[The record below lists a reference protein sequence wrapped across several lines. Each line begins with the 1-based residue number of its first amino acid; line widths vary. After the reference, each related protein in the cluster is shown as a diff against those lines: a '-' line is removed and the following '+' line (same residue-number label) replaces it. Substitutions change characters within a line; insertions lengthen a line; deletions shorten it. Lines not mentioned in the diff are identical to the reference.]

1 MSKLKAMALIALAL
15 LLFSTLAF
23 GQANYPNRPVK
34 MIVPFAPGGASDF
47 VARIISPKLGELL
60 GQTIVIENRPGASGN
75 IGMEAAA
82 KAAADGY
89 TIYLGNIGTIAINP
103 AVFPNLSINPQKD
116 FTAITL
122 VAGVPSIL
130 IANPSVP
137 ANTVAELVA
146 LAKSKPGELNFAS
159 PGSSTL
165 NRLEMERFMKFAD
178 LKIVHIPYK
187 GGAGPAVTGML
198 GGETQVMFVT
208 LSSAISFVQAGK
220 LKPLGISTTK
230 RIDALPQVPTMIEA
244 GYPDMVSSSWQGI
257 FVPAGTP
264 RPIVEKIHAAVLA
277 TMDSPE
283 IKQRFAGG
291 GVDVLTS
298 KTPEDFAAFVAAETG
313 PGPDRRSDSEVDAY
327 IRATAITVHHP
338 LGTCKMGSD
347 RDPDAVVDAECKVR
361 GVEGLRIVDAS
372 VMPDLVGGNINA
384 PVIMIA
390 EKAADLIR
398 GREPLAPVNV

>member
-1 MSKLKAMALIALAL
+1 MSKLKPVAWVALAL
-15 LLFSTLAF
+15 PLFSALAI

-208 LSSAISFVQAGK
+208 LSSAISFVQAGR

-244 GYPDMVSSSWQGI
+244 GYPEMVSSSWQGV
-257 FVPAGTP
+257 FVPVGTP
-264 RPIVEKIHAAVLA
+264 RPTVEKIHSALLA

-283 IKQRFAGG
+283 VKQRFAGG
-291 GVDVLTS
+291 GVDVMTS
-298 KTPEDFAAFVAAETG
+298 KTPEDFAAFVAAETARWG
-313 PGPDRRSDSEVDAY
+313 KVAKESGATVD
-327 IRATAITVHHP
+327 
-338 LGTCKMGSD
+338 
-347 RDPDAVVDAECKVR
+347 
-361 GVEGLRIVDAS
+361 
-372 VMPDLVGGNINA
+372 
-384 PVIMIA
+384 
-390 EKAADLIR
+390 
-398 GREPLAPVNV
+398 

>member
-1 MSKLKAMALIALAL
+1 MRKLTRATLLTLAL
-15 LLFSTLAF
+15 CPVLAF
-23 GQANYPNRPVK
+23 GQASYPNRPVK

-47 VARIISPKLGELL
+47 VARIISPRLSEAL
-60 GQTIVIENRPGASGN
+60 GQSIVIENKPGASGN

-82 KAAADGY
+82 KAPADGY

-103 AVFPNLSINPQKD
+103 AVFQNLAINPQKD

-130 IANPSVP
+130 IANATVP
-137 ANTVAELVA
+137 ANTVPELVA

-165 NRLEMERFMKFAD
+165 NRLEMERFMKLAN
-178 LKIVHIPYK
+178 LNMVHIPYK

-208 LSSAISFVQAGK
+208 LSSAISFIQAGR
-220 LKPLGISTTK
+220 LKGLGISTTK
-230 RIDALPQVPTMIEA
+230 RIEALPQVPTMTEA
-244 GYPDMVSSSWQGI
+244 GYPDMVSSSWQGV

-264 RPIVEKIHAAVLA
+264 RPIVEKIHAALLA

-291 GVDVLTS
+291 GVDVMTS
-298 KTPEDFAAFVAAETG
+298 KTPEDFASFVNAETARWG
-313 PGPDRRSDSEVDAY
+313 KVAKESG
-327 IRATAITVHHP
+327 ATI
-338 LGTCKMGSD
+338 D
-347 RDPDAVVDAECKVR
+347 
-361 GVEGLRIVDAS
+361 
-372 VMPDLVGGNINA
+372 
-384 PVIMIA
+384 
-390 EKAADLIR
+390 
-398 GREPLAPVNV
+398 

>member
-1 MSKLKAMALIALAL
+1 MSKLKPMVWVTLAL

-23 GQANYPNRPVK
+23 GQANYPSRPVK

-82 KAAADGY
+82 KAPADGY

-116 FTAITL
+116 FIAVTL

-130 IANPSVP
+130 IANPNVP

-178 LKIVHIPYK
+178 VKIVHIPYK

-208 LSSAISFVQAGK
+208 LSSAISFIQAGK

-244 GYPDMVSSSWQGI
+244 GFSDMVSSSWQGV

-264 RPIVEKIHAAVLA
+264 RPIVDKIHAALLT
-277 TMDSPE
+277 TMESPE
-283 IKQRFAGG
+283 VKQRFAGG
-291 GVDVLTS
+291 GVDVVTS
-298 KTPEDFAAFVAAETG
+298 KTPEDFAAFVAAETARWG
-313 PGPDRRSDSEVDAY
+313 KVAKESGATVD
-327 IRATAITVHHP
+327 
-338 LGTCKMGSD
+338 
-347 RDPDAVVDAECKVR
+347 
-361 GVEGLRIVDAS
+361 
-372 VMPDLVGGNINA
+372 
-384 PVIMIA
+384 
-390 EKAADLIR
+390 
-398 GREPLAPVNV
+398 

>member
-1 MSKLKAMALIALAL
+1 MSKLKPVAWVALAL
-15 LLFSTLAF
+15 PLFSALAI

-89 TIYLGNIGTIAINP
+89 TSYLGNIGTIAINP
-103 AVFPNLSINPQKD
+103 AVYTKLSINPQKD

-208 LSSAISFVQAGK
+208 LSSAISFVQAGR

-244 GYPDMVSSSWQGI
+244 GYPEMVSSSWQGV
-257 FVPAGTP
+257 FVPVGTP
-264 RPIVEKIHAAVLA
+264 RPTVEKIHSALLA

-283 IKQRFAGG
+283 VKQRFAGG
-291 GVDVLTS
+291 GVDVMTS
-298 KTPEDFAAFVAAETG
+298 KTPEDFAAFVAAETARWG
-313 PGPDRRSDSEVDAY
+313 KVAKESGATVD
-327 IRATAITVHHP
+327 
-338 LGTCKMGSD
+338 
-347 RDPDAVVDAECKVR
+347 
-361 GVEGLRIVDAS
+361 
-372 VMPDLVGGNINA
+372 
-384 PVIMIA
+384 
-390 EKAADLIR
+390 
-398 GREPLAPVNV
+398 